1 MSESASSSAS
11 TTPSSSSSSSS
22 SPPSRSPFGGRFT
35 LNKKTTASTPIKTA
49 TNKGMRAASLHP
61 LKTSLHKSFLS
72 QDVSSSTTIEG
83 TVRQHPSQTSTP
95 FSFQMP
101 SGLAR
106 TQQVHMLQRFLNLP
120 ALPSYIKNEGGFV
133 LDRVVTQ
140 FGGNEWW
147 STATLRIRAQRM
159 WNTRET
165 VDGKPHRAMM
175 LPSMYGLGA
184 KVRVGVF
191 EKTTLKGVM
200 EMKSLTRLVRKF
212 ILPASAD
219 ENIFS
224 SKTNRKNNVGNANS
238 NSDLSKI
245 YSILDGSMERRTE
258 EERDAERANRAP
270 TSCRITLTSKILP
283 GHTLSCD
290 LSSGE
295 KYQID
300 DGYIDGPTVA
310 QASISSRGRR
320 QVHYKAGVSQIL
332 DKHLPEFEAKVVK
345 NKGAGTTSSHAKKF
359 QKPPRRE
366 ARAGVSVEQ
375 QIMVWKG
382 KRRRKKNSG
391 NSMATTTASSYS
403 ALPQMPNLTFG
414 FIGGVIGRWN
424 LDGRHIV
431 GRSSS
436 KSRRRMQTKQGKGDT
451 SMNRTMDESI
461 LSTEDD
467 DDDDDDDFYND
478 RTVDAS
484 TNSVLDNTNNM
495 GASSRPPLQCEL
507 HNFLSASMHFQI
519 GSFSRAILDLTS
531 IDVRVDVGAH
541 QEQPNALDLR
551 DSNFGYM
558 IPENFDKNSNE
569 NAQNNVGKKI
579 ATRAQKFLT
588 MDGLLVP
595 DPSSVTVSLCQQIL
609 GPITFKGEI
618 RASGG
623 ETLNAL
629 RVGAKK
635 LTERKSLQECRDEAS
650 KELKN
655 PEIIYGVDCP
665 LPPALGTAR
674 LVGWYN
680 INRQEAFVECRLFD
694 M

>member
-1 MSESASSSAS
+1 
-11 TTPSSSSSSSS
+11 
-22 SPPSRSPFGGRFT
+22 
-35 LNKKTTASTPIKTA
+35 
-49 TNKGMRAASLHP
+49 
-61 LKTSLHKSFLS
+61 
-72 QDVSSSTTIEG
+72 
-83 TVRQHPSQTSTP
+83 
-95 FSFQMP
+95 
-101 SGLAR
+101 
-106 TQQVHMLQRFLNLP
+106 MLQRFLNLP

-219 ENIFS
+219 ENILS
-224 SKTNRKNNVGNANS
+224 SKMDRKNNAANVNN

-283 GHTLSCD
+283 GHTMSCD

-295 KYQID
+295 MYQVD
-300 DGYIDGPTVA
+300 DGYVDGPTVA

-345 NKGAGTTSSHAKKF
+345 SKGAGTTLSSSSHAKKF

-366 ARAGVSVEQ
+366 VRAGVSVEQ
-375 QIMVWKG
+375 QVMVWKG
-382 KRRRKKNSG
+382 RRRRKKKLS
-391 NSMATTTASSYS
+391 SSTLKTSASSYS

-424 LDGRHIV
+424 LDGKRITA
-431 GRSSS
+431 RSSRDGS
-436 KSRRRMQTKQGKGDT
+436 LKVRRRMKKKQDRDDT
-451 SMNRTMDESI
+451 SMNSRTMDDSI
-461 LSTEDD
+461 LSNEDD
-467 DDDDDDDFYND
+467 DEEEDDDYYYND
-478 RTVDAS
+478 RTLDVS
-484 TNSVLDNTNNM
+484 TNSALDNTN
-495 GASSRPPLQCEL
+495 AESSLLPLKCEL

-531 IDVRVDVGAH
+531 IDVRVDMGAR
-541 QEQPNALDLR
+541 QEQPSALNLR

-558 IPENFDKNSNE
+558 IPENFDKKISNV
-569 NAQNNVGKKI
+569 NAHDNVGKKI
-579 ATRAQKFLT
+579 ANKAQKFLT

-623 ETLNAL
+623 DTLNAL

-680 INRQEAFVECRLFD
+680 VNRQEAFVECRLFD

>member
-1 MSESASSSAS
+1 
-11 TTPSSSSSSSS
+11 
-22 SPPSRSPFGGRFT
+22 
-35 LNKKTTASTPIKTA
+35 
-49 TNKGMRAASLHP
+49 
-61 LKTSLHKSFLS
+61 
-72 QDVSSSTTIEG
+72 
-83 TVRQHPSQTSTP
+83 
-95 FSFQMP
+95 
-101 SGLAR
+101 
-106 TQQVHMLQRFLNLP
+106 
-120 ALPSYIKNEGGFV
+120 V

-191 EKTTLKGVM
+191 EKTTLKGVV

-219 ENIFS
+219 ENILS
-224 SKTNRKNNVGNANS
+224 GNTNRKNSAGNTNN

-270 TSCRITLTSKILP
+270 TSCRISLTSKILP
-283 GHTLSCD
+283 GHTMSCD

-295 KYQID
+295 KYQVD
-300 DGYIDGPTVA
+300 DGYIDGPTVV

-345 NKGAGTTSSHAKKF
+345 NKGAGTTSSSSSRAKIF
-359 QKPPRRE
+359 QKPPRQE
-366 ARAGVSVEQ
+366 ARAGVSVEEQ
-375 QIMVWKG
+375 VMVWKG
-382 KRRRKKNSG
+382 KRRRKKKSG
-391 NSMATTTASSYS
+391 NSLATTTASSYS

-424 LDGRHIV
+424 LDGRHII

-436 KSRRRMQTKQGKGDT
+436 KSRRRMRKKQGKGDT
-451 SMNRTMDESI
+451 SMNRTIDDSI

-484 TNSVLDNTNNM
+484 TNSALDNANN
-495 GASSRPPLQCEL
+495 ALPPLKCEL

-531 IDVRVDVGAH
+531 IDVRVDVGAR
-541 QEQPNALDLR
+541 QEQPNALALR

-558 IPENFDKNSNE
+558 IPENFDRNSKK
-569 NAQNNVGKKI
+569 NAQDNVGKRI
-579 ATRAQKFLT
+579 ATRAQKFFT

-623 ETLNAL
+623 DTLNAL

-680 INRQEAFVECRLFD
+680 VNRQEAFVECRLFD

>member
-1 MSESASSSAS
+1 
-11 TTPSSSSSSSS
+11 
-22 SPPSRSPFGGRFT
+22 
-35 LNKKTTASTPIKTA
+35 
-49 TNKGMRAASLHP
+49 
-61 LKTSLHKSFLS
+61 
-72 QDVSSSTTIEG
+72 
-83 TVRQHPSQTSTP
+83 
-95 FSFQMP
+95 
-101 SGLAR
+101 
-106 TQQVHMLQRFLNLP
+106 
-120 ALPSYIKNEGGFV
+120 
-133 LDRVVTQ
+133 
-140 FGGNEWW
+140 
-147 STATLRIRAQRM
+147 
-159 WNTRET
+159 
-165 VDGKPHRAMM
+165 
-175 LPSMYGLGA
+175 
-184 KVRVGVF
+184 
-191 EKTTLKGVM
+191 
-200 EMKSLTRLVRKF
+200 
-212 ILPASAD
+212 
-219 ENIFS
+219 
-224 SKTNRKNNVGNANS
+224 
-238 NSDLSKI
+238 
-245 YSILDGSMERRTE
+245 
-258 EERDAERANRAP
+258 
-270 TSCRITLTSKILP
+270 
-283 GHTLSCD
+283 
-290 LSSGE
+290 
-295 KYQID
+295 
-300 DGYIDGPTVA
+300 
-310 QASISSRGRR
+310 
-320 QVHYKAGVSQIL
+320 
-332 DKHLPEFEAKVVK
+332 
-345 NKGAGTTSSHAKKF
+345 
-359 QKPPRRE
+359 
-366 ARAGVSVEQ
+366 
-375 QIMVWKG
+375 
-382 KRRRKKNSG
+382 
-391 NSMATTTASSYS
+391 
-403 ALPQMPNLTFG
+403 
-414 FIGGVIGRWN
+414 
-424 LDGRHIV
+424 
-431 GRSSS
+431 
-436 KSRRRMQTKQGKGDT
+436 MQTKQGKGDT

-484 TNSVLDNTNNM
+484 TNSVLDNTNNV
-495 GASSRPPLQCEL
+495 GASSRPPLKCEL

-541 QEQPNALDLR
+541 QEQPNALNLR